1 MWRRLRKILLW
12 SLAVLLTPVLL
23 LLVGLFWFLEV
34 AGEDSWT
41 AALDQGL
48 AAASTPGEMEIAA
61 SGFRRDDAGVI
72 HLGRLQMADGEG
84 VWLTLDDLA
93 LDWDLGALLGGAL
106 TVESLTVARVD
117 VSRAPVGSVP
127 VEPEPDDPTPLL
139 ESFEWPRAPLPVRLD
154 LLRVDALSL
163 GDDLVPGGARFSVKG
178 SVRDAGTDQR
188 VTLNVEPLDLKAS
201 FARVDVAL
209 DFGTRQSRITMAADL
224 PVLAPLSEPLGITTD
239 ERLYLNVEGGGP
251 FGSATID
258 LSLTVERVADLLLG
272 LRLSADPATG
282 WALDADGVANLLAAA
297 PVPTD
302 LTGETIPFRL
312 AAHGADETELQ
323 LARLEVSTASA
334 SLSASGSVDLDAGT
348 VNLGSTVDVH
358 RHPALDALLAGAT
371 FGAARIEAQVSGALD
386 SPDLSVAADLRE
398 PAFGDMGAR
407 AISLKVTGGLKD
419 ADFDGDVAVDLTEP
433 SLGDPGL
440 DVLLG
445 PSPRLTAH
453 VTAGA
458 AQARVTALDL
468 TAAAF
473 GLSGDVSTPLPE
485 PKIDGELVLLVP
497 ELSKLP
503 GADAA
508 LRQGS
513 ARLVVTADGVV
524 PEGGGEIRL
533 AGGLTGLSFIDDV
546 IQSAVGPNVKLTATA
561 RPLAAGAAMLDLS
574 VATASGPALTID
586 AGLDAAGS
594 VKGEYGL
601 DMAAVLGGLVPEGV
615 LIEGP
620 IRLRGRVSGTADA
633 PRTQGRLEL
642 AAVGSDEIRLAG
654 PVLAYD
660 FSDLATDPSG
670 NLSLDGQWG
679 EEVLDVDLRLAMR
692 NAFQQAD
699 VPSLSVSLAGLTLE
713 GNASADLSTPGY
725 RANLTAASDELSR
738 IAALFD
744 VPLAGALNATV
755 TVQPEGQDHGADID
769 VTLQR
774 LEATDAGATVA
785 EVRLAM
791 HLAAL
796 LSPTP
801 TMQGDLTVQDIRA
814 DGARIGKTE
823 ARIGGTFSRP
833 TIDLSVS
840 ATEPEPARLTTRIV
854 ADLAGAE
861 GPLIDVENLRLEGN
875 EAAIE
880 AVQPF
885 SVRVG
890 ETIVLSGLRLGTS
903 FGGEVI
909 ADARYAPDLLDAT
922 ARISAL
928 PLGPLAAIGGVG
940 GLQGMLAADV
950 RFDSTAAD
958 EKARLSVQ
966 VDDLHPPGD
975 EIGASFDIAL
985 DANWNGQTARAGT
998 RITGPFE
1005 SPLVAEVSAE
1015 VRQGQGTFLPEPA
1028 PGGALQGSIDWTGS
1042 LAKLMQLLPEGDHL
1056 LEGTASVAVD
1066 VSGTI
1071 GAPVMQGNVAISDG
1085 RYENL
1090 MTGTILE
1097 RLTLTTA
1104 FADSGVGELELSAVD
1119 PAGGS
1124 VSGSGTARL
1133 LGADR
1138 RASVKVTLDRLR
1150 AVSREEAT
1158 ILVSGNTDV
1167 TWDGSLVQ
1175 VVNRTTIDEGEIRLI
1190 TDNLPP
1196 SVVDIELARDSDAA
1210 PTGDSGEEPV
1220 DELPVALDVVVDAPA
1235 RLFVR
1240 GRGLDSEWSGKV
1252 TVMGHLP
1259 EPQVDVNIGVVRG
1272 HLSLL
1277 GKDFQ
1282 VSTGEIG
1289 LTGDMQPRFNIAL
1302 TRQSGDMEG
1311 TISISGSP
1319 AKPEIAF
1326 SSTPELPEDEVL
1338 PRLLFDKSAQSMS
1351 PLEAIQ
1357 LAQSINTLTNGGDGA
1372 TDKLREAVGLDV
1384 LRVEEG
1390 ADPDSS
1396 GSVAVGRYVREG
1408 VYVGAKQSLDSEAGS
1423 VVVEIDVLPNLK
1435 VDAEVGRGGGGST
1448 GLTWERRY

>member
-1 MWRRLRKILLW
+1 MLRRLRKILLW

-34 AGEDSWT
+34 AGEDTWT

-48 AAASTPGEMEIAA
+48 AAASTPGELEIAA
-61 SGFRRDDAGVI
+61 SGFRRDDEGVI
-72 HLGRLQMADGEG
+72 HLGHLEMRDAEG

-93 LDWDLGALLGGAL
+93 LDWDMGALFGGAL
-106 TVESLTVARVD
+106 TVESVTVARVD
-117 VSRAPVGSVP
+117 VSRAPISAATE
-127 VEPEPDDPTPLL
+127 EPEPDDPTPLL
-139 ESFEWPRAPLPVRLD
+139 ESFEWPRAPLPVRID

-163 GDDLVPGGARFSVKG
+163 GDDLVPGGARFSIKG
-178 SVRDAGTDQR
+178 SVRDAGPDQR
-188 VTLNVEPLDLKAS
+188 VALNVEPLDLKAS

-239 ERLYLNVEGGGP
+239 ERLYLDVEGGGP
-251 FGSATID
+251 FGSAAID

-282 WALDADGVANLLAAA
+282 WALDVDGVANLLEAA
-297 PVPTD
+297 PVPTE

-312 AAHGADETELQ
+312 AARGADETELQ

-334 SLSASGSVDLDAGT
+334 SLSANGSIDLDAGT
-348 VNLGSTVDVH
+348 VNLDSTVDVH

-371 FGAARIEAQVSGALD
+371 FDAARIEAQVSGALD
-386 SPDLSVAADLRE
+386 SPDLSLAADLRE
-398 PAFGDMGAR
+398 PAFGDMGAG
-407 AISLKVTGGLKD
+407 AIGLKVTGSLKGD
-419 ADFDGDVAVDLTEP
+419 DFDGEIAVDLTEP

-440 DVLLG
+440 NALLG
-445 PSPRLTAH
+445 RSPRLTAQ
-453 VTAGA
+453 VVAGA
-458 AQARVTALDL
+458 AQVRVTALDL

-485 PKIDGELVLLVP
+485 PRIDGELVLLVP

-503 GADAA
+503 GADAVI
-508 LRQGS
+508 RQGS

-533 AGGLTGLSFIDDV
+533 SGGLTGLSFIDGM
-546 IQSAVGPNVKLTATA
+546 IQSAVGPGVKLTASA
-561 RPLAAGAAMLDLS
+561 RPLATGAAMLDLS
-574 VATASGPALTID
+574 IATASGPALTVD

-594 VKGEYGL
+594 LKGDYAL
-601 DMAAVLGGLVPEGV
+601 DMAAIPGGLLPEGV
-615 LIEGP
+615 LVEGP
-620 IRLRGRVSGTADA
+620 VRLRGRVSGTADA

-642 AAVGSDEIRLAG
+642 AAVGSGDISLSA
-654 PVLAYD
+654 PALAYD
-660 FSDLATDPSG
+660 FSDLATNPSG
-670 NLSLDGQWG
+670 DLSLDGQWG
-679 EEVLDVDLRLAMR
+679 QETLDVDLRFALR
-692 NAFQQAD
+692 DAFQQAD
-699 VPSLSVSLAGLTLE
+699 VQSLSVSLAGLKLE
-713 GNASADLSTPGY
+713 GTASAALATPGY

-744 VPLAGALNATV
+744 VPLAGAMSATV
-755 TVQPEGQDHGADID
+755 ALQPEGQDHDADID
-769 VTLQR
+769 VTLKR
-774 LEATDAGATVA
+774 LEAADAGATVA
-785 EVRLAM
+785 EVHLAM
-791 HLAAL
+791 RLAAL

-814 DGARIGKTE
+814 DGARIERTE

-833 TIDLSVS
+833 TIDLTVS
-840 ATEPEPARLTTRIV
+840 ATEPEPARLTTRVV
-854 ADLAGAE
+854 ADLSGAE
-861 GPLIDVENLRLEGN
+861 GPVIDIEDLRLESDD
-875 EAAIE
+875 AAIE

-885 SVRVG
+885 VVRIG

-922 ARISAL
+922 ARVSAL

-966 VDDLHPPGD
+966 IDGLQPPGD

-985 DANWNGQTARAGT
+985 DANWNGQTARAAT
-998 RITGPFE
+998 RISGPFE
-1005 SPLVAEVSAE
+1005 TPLVAEISAD

-1066 VSGTI
+1066 ISGTI
-1071 GAPVMQGNVAISDG
+1071 GAPVMLGNVAISDG

-1090 MTGTILE
+1090 LTGTILE

-1104 FADSGVGELELSAVD
+1104 FADNGEGELELSAVD

-1138 RASVKVTLDRLR
+1138 RASVKVALDRLR

-1210 PTGDSGEEPV
+1210 PTSDSGEEPV
-1220 DELPVALDVVVDAPA
+1220 DELPVALDVVVDAPG

-1240 GRGLDSEWSGKV
+1240 GRGLDSEWSGTV
-1252 TVMGHLP
+1252 TVKGRLP
-1259 EPQVDVNIGVVRG
+1259 EPRVDVNIGVVRG

-1302 TRQSGDMEG
+1302 TRQSGDLEG

-1357 LAQSINTLTNGGDGA
+1357 LAQSINTLTNGGSGA
-1372 TDKLREAVGLDV
+1372 TDRLREAVGLDV

-1396 GSVAVGRYVREG
+1396 GSVAVGRYVRDG